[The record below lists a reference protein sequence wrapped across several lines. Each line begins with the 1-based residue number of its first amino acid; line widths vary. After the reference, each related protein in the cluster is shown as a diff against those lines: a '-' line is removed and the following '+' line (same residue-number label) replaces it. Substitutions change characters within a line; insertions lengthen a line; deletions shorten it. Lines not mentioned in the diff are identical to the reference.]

1 MLVFGLTS
9 KMNNLQTAVDFL
21 KSRNRVILRCTTC
34 ELDRAD
40 TNRGRS
46 HSAAK
51 SAPAAAESIPP
62 LNSAT
67 ASGGSSPLPFR
78 GYPSDV
84 DPERFHLIAPY
95 ESDPERW
102 TDIEW
107 IDQYSGK
114 PFRITTESHHG
125 GRGVARVKTYGDGF
139 EEYEW
144 HPESKSAD
152 ANGEPAGKQTI
163 GLLQRR
169 HITVDHVMYIGRES
183 NQLED
188 VDAGLVRAN
197 DGYTEYPDPRRDYWQ
212 MVIVPALKQISLRSW
227 QRDTGKFPVILID
240 ARCGRRRPHAT
251 NRKLLIAYARKRG
264 VL

>member
-1 MLVFGLTS
+1 
-9 KMNNLQTAVDFL
+9 
-21 KSRNRVILRCTTC
+21 
-34 ELDRAD
+34 
-40 TNRGRS
+40 
-46 HSAAK
+46 
-51 SAPAAAESIPP
+51 
-62 LNSAT
+62 
-67 ASGGSSPLPFR
+67 
-78 GYPSDV
+78 V